1 MMIKK
6 TAIAMVLA
14 TTVLFAC
21 GAGGKTE
28 AAAETAPAGSA
39 GTSGDPDASYAFGVF
54 MGTDLKQFGS
64 LAIDYDQFLQGFKD
78 SLEGRDSRLSDEEA
92 YTLIQIAIT
101 EAMSRQAADNL
112 RQESEF
118 FAANGQKSGVFTTA
132 SGLQYEVITEGDG
145 PRPGISDTV
154 SVNYEGTF
162 LDGKTFDNSFDR
174 GTPVEFPLTQVIP
187 GWAEGIQ
194 LMRTGSTY
202 RLFIPSA
209 LAYGPQ
215 GAGQGAIPPNSVLI
229 FRVELLAIN
238 PQP

>member
-14 TTVLFAC
+14 ATVLFAC
-21 GAGGKTE
+21 NAGGKTE
-28 AAAETAPAGSA
+28 AADGTTPAGSA
-39 GTSGDPDASYAFGVF
+39 GGDPDASYAFGVF
-54 MGTDLKQFGS
+54 MGKDLKQFGS
-64 LAIDYDQFLQGFKD
+64 LALDYDQFLEGFKD
-78 SLEGRDSRLSDEEA
+78 SLEGRESRIPDEEA

-101 EAMSRQAADNL
+101 EAMTRQADDNR
-112 RQESEF
+112 RQETEF
-118 FAANGQKSGVFTTA
+118 FAANGQKSGVFSTA

-145 PRPGISDTV
+145 PRPGINDTV

-162 LDGKTFDNSFDR
+162 LDGTTFDNSYDR
-174 GTPVEFPLTQVIP
+174 GEPVEFPLNGVIS

-209 LAYGPQ
+209 LGYGEQ
-215 GAGQGAIPPNSVLI
+215 GAGQGAIPPNAALI
-229 FRVELLAIN
+229 FRVELLSIN
-238 PQP
+238 PNPQN